1 MKDLEVLDLTV
12 FTGQEKGLI
21 ALRHLAGKPGVR
33 IKEVVVSLDKKVRS
47 DFSTDISEFCNS
59 MQISIAK
66 RVDDPKTRFAIAVGF
81 REMIEWPIG
90 RLVVLHDSILP
101 KYRGFAP
108 VPTMLENGEKKM
120 GVTAF
125 IAETGYDTGDI
136 LASKSSKIRYPM
148 KIKEAL
154 LLNHSNYIYCLDKA
168 LDKIRSS
175 NGPLAGRKQNN
186 RRATYSLW
194 RDSVDYQI
202 NWSCDA
208 ERIVRFID
216 AVGDPYD
223 GAQTQLSSRP
233 VRITE
238 ARSVKAVRIEN
249 LAPGKVIW
257 RSQTP
262 RSSDSRPTVV
272 CGLGLIEILEAHF
285 MDTGE
290 SIFPLKST
298 RLRFEGKTAQ

>member
-1 MKDLEVLDLTV
+1 MKELEAIDLTV
-12 FTGQEKGLI
+12 FVGQEKGLI

-33 IKEVVVSLDKKVRS
+33 IKEVVVSLDKNVRS
-47 DFSTDISEFCNS
+47 DFSSDISEFCS
-59 MQISIAK
+59 SIGVPIAK

-81 REMIEWPIG
+81 REMIDWPIG

-108 VPTMLENGEKKM
+108 VPTMLENGERKL

-125 IAETGYDTGDI
+125 IAKTGYDTGHI

-154 LLNHSNYIYCLDKA
+154 LLNHANYIYCLDKA
-168 LDKIRSS
+168 LNKIRSS
-175 NGPLAGRKQNN
+175 NGQLSGRKQNN

-194 RDSVDYQI
+194 RDSLDYQI

-216 AVGDPYD
+216 AVGDPYE
-223 GAQTQLSSRP
+223 GAQTQLGPRL

-249 LAPGKVIW
+249 LTPGKVIW

-262 RSSDSRPTVV
+262 HSCDSRPTVV
-272 CGLGLIEILEAHF
+272 CGIGLIEVLEAHF

-298 RLRFEGKTAQ
+298 RLRFEGKTT